1 MFVYLLQKSLIDHR
15 IHSEDMPVMISCV
28 YFFSEM
34 IMLQIIMLHFKTS
47 FLKLPLLGPALGF
60 YEFPHY
66 FVEIK
71 LLFPLLGWQVLVLFQ
86 CFRDGDVHIGLY
98 KQLSLGTD
106 CNNIH
111 Q

>member
-1 MFVYLLQKSLIDHR
+1 
-15 IHSEDMPVMISCV
+15 
-28 YFFSEM
+28 M

-47 FLKLPLLGPALGF
+47 FLKLPF

-106 CNNIH
+106 CDNIH

>member
-1 MFVYLLQKSLIDHR
+1 
-15 IHSEDMPVMISCV
+15 MPVMISCE
-28 YFFSEM
+28 YFFSDM
-34 IMLQIIMLHFKTS
+34 IMFQINNVAFQN
-47 FLKLPLLGPALGF
+47 FLSEIALLGPALGF